1 VTKDPV
7 ERQPPS
13 VSLSLGP
20 VVPDR
25 QNRSGAAPGA
35 LAFSLGAVALWAT
48 NALVGKTLLAL
59 YPVSQVQFL
68 QFCGAALVFA
78 LIRLTSTS
86 PSPLVGEG
94 GSARSAETDEGCSS
108 EAGRRRSLE
117 HPSSVRASLGHRP
130 GSSHGSRPVV
140 RTPQGEKGNA
150 ALAYLVGFLGLV
162 GTMVLQYI
170 GFASM
175 PVIEANLVAYT
186 WPLMTATAVILLGRP
201 RRPLL
206 LGLAAALG
214 FVGVALVISGGG
226 AHFGSNRALFEGSF
240 VGYLAAFGSALCM
253 AFYSLTV
260 GRLAVAPERL
270 LLPSALIGVA
280 LTFTWSLH
288 DGVVRPSGANLLL
301 GLYLGAGP
309 MGLGYYFWSRA
320 AKLDHGGRIAV
331 VAYLTPIASTFLLAL
346 SGESLSMTAIAGAV
360 LVIGSCLAVGIEGTE
375 TRHNVQDNR

>member
-1 VTKDPV
+1 MSHDPV

-20 VVPDR
+20 VVPES
-25 QNRSGAAPGA
+25 QNRSSVAPGA
-35 LAFSLGAVALWAT
+35 ALAFALGAVALWAT
-48 NALVGKTLLAL
+48 NALVGKTLIAL

-68 QFCGAALVFA
+68 QFCGAAMVFA
-78 LIRLTSTS
+78 LIRLFPFS
-86 PSPLVGEG
+86 PVGEG
-94 GSARSAETDEGCSS
+94 GSARSAEMDEGCSS
-108 EAGRRRSLE
+108 EMGRRRSLE
-117 HPSSVRASLGHRP
+117 HPSSDLASRARFL
-130 GSSHGSRPVV
+130 
-140 RTPQGEKGNA
+140 PQREKGNA
-150 ALAYLVGFLGLV
+150 AFAYAVGFLGLV

-186 WPLMTATAVILLGRP
+186 WPLMTAAAVILLARP

-214 FVGVALVISGGG
+214 FIGVALVISGGRAQTWFQG
-226 AHFGSNRALFEGSF
+226 GSL

-253 AFYSLTV
+253 AFYSLAV
-260 GRLAVAPERL
+260 GRLAVSPERL

-280 LTFTWSLH
+280 LTFAWCLH
-288 DGVVRPSGANLLL
+288 DGVVRPTGAHLLL

-331 VAYLTPIASTFLLAL
+331 VAYLTPIASTFLLTL
-346 SGESLSMTAIAGAV
+346 SGESLSMTAVAGAV

-375 TRHNVQDNR
+375 TRNDVQDGR

>member
-1 VTKDPV
+1 MSHDPV
-7 ERQPPS
+7 ERQPS
-13 VSLSLGP
+13 SLSLSL
-20 VVPDR
+20 VPES
-25 QNRSGAAPGA
+25 QSRSRAALGAA
-35 LAFSLGAVALWAT
+35 LAFALGAVALWAT

-78 LIRLTSTS
+78 LIRLTS
-86 PSPLVGEG
+86 
-94 GSARSAETDEGCSS
+94 RD
-108 EAGRRRSLE
+108 
-117 HPSSVRASLGHRP
+117 
-130 GSSHGSRPVV
+130 
-140 RTPQGEKGNA
+140 A
-150 ALAYLVGFLGLV
+150 ALAEVGGKGRAALAAYAVGFLGLV

-186 WPLMTATAVILLGRP
+186 WPLMTAAAVILLGRP

-206 LGLAAALG
+206 LGLAAAVG
-214 FVGVALVISGGG
+214 FFGVVLVISGG
-226 AHFGSNRALFEGSF
+226 RTQTWFEGGSL

-253 AFYSLTV
+253 AFYSLIV

-280 LTFTWSLH
+280 LTFAWCLH
-288 DGVVRPSGANLLL
+288 DGVVRPTGAHLLL

-331 VAYLTPIASTFLLAL
+331 VAYLTPIASTFLLTL
-346 SGESLSMTAIAGAV
+346 SGESLSITAVAGAV

-375 TRHNVQDNR
+375 IRDEAQNGR

>member
-1 VTKDPV
+1 MTDDPV
-7 ERQPPS
+7 EHQPPA

-20 VVPDR
+20 VVPES
-25 QNRSGAAPGA
+25 QSRSGAALGA
-35 LAFSLGAVALWAT
+35 APAFALGAVALWAT
-48 NALVGKTLLAL
+48 NALVGKTLLAA

-78 LIRLTSTS
+78 LIRLF
-86 PSPLVGEG
+86 PSPLAGEG
-94 GSARSAETDEGCSS
+94 GSARSAETDEGCWTDRRHCQ
-108 EAGRRRSLE
+108 AGTPLIRRLRRHFL
-117 HPSSVRASLGHRP
+117 
-130 GSSHGSRPVV
+130 
-140 RTPQGEKGNA
+140 PQGEKVTSEVA
-150 ALAYLVGFLGLV
+150 AYAVGFIGLV

-186 WPLMTATAVILLGRP
+186 WPLMTAAAVIVLGRP

-214 FVGVALVISGGG
+214 FVGVALVISGGR
-226 AHFGSNRALFEGSF
+226 APTWFGGGSF

-253 AFYSLTV
+253 AFYSLIV
-260 GRLAVAPERL
+260 GRLAVSPERL

-280 LTFTWSLH
+280 LTFAWCLH
-288 DGVVRPSGANLLL
+288 DGVVRPSGAHLLL

-320 AKLDHGGRIAV
+320 AKLDQGGRIAV
-331 VAYLTPIASTFLLAL
+331 VAYLTPIASTFLLTL
-346 SGESLSMTAIAGAV
+346 SGESLSMTAVAGAV

-375 TRHNVQDNR
+375 TRHNVQDGR

>member
-1 VTKDPV
+1 MSHDPA
-7 ERQPPS
+7 EQPSAP
-13 VSLSLGP
+13 LSLAP
-20 VVPDR
+20 ES
-25 QNRSGAAPGA
+25 RSRSSAALGAALTFA
-35 LAFSLGAVALWAT
+35 LGAVALWAT
-48 NALVGKTLLAL
+48 NALVGKTLLAS

-86 PSPLVGEG
+86 PSPLAGER
-94 GSARSAETDEGCSS
+94 GSARSA
-108 EAGRRRSLE
+108 
-117 HPSSVRASLGHRP
+117 
-130 GSSHGSRPVV
+130 
-140 RTPQGEKGNA
+140 GNA
-150 ALAYLVGFLGLV
+150 TLAAFAVGFLGLV

-186 WPLMTATAVILLGRP
+186 WPLMTAAAVILLGRP

-206 LGLAAALG
+206 LGLAAAVG
-214 FVGVALVISGGG
+214 FVGVALVISGGRAQPWLEG
-226 AHFGSNRALFEGSF
+226 GSL

-253 AFYSLTV
+253 AFYSFAV
-260 GRLAVAPERL
+260 GRLAISPDRL

-280 LTFTWSLH
+280 LTFAWCLH
-288 DGVVRPSGANLLL
+288 DGVVRPTGAHLLL

-331 VAYLTPIASTFLLAL
+331 VAYLTPIASTFLLTL
-346 SGESLSMTAIAGAV
+346 SGESLSMTAVAGAV
-360 LVIGSCLAVGIEGTE
+360 LVIGSCLAVGIEGME
-375 TRHNVQDNR
+375 TRDDVQNGR

>member
-1 VTKDPV
+1 M
-7 ERQPPS
+7 
-13 VSLSLGP
+13 SLGS
-20 VVPDR
+20 VVPES
-25 QNRSGAAPGA
+25 QSRSSAALGAA
-35 LAFSLGAVALWAT
+35 LAFALGAVALWAT

-86 PSPLVGEG
+86 PSPFVGEG

-108 EAGRRRSLE
+108 EARRWRSLE
-117 HPSSVRASLGHRP
+117 HPSSDLASRGHHP
-130 GSSHGSRPVV
+130 GASHGSRPVL
-140 RTPQGEKGNA
+140 RTPRGEKGTS

-186 WPLMTATAVILLGRP
+186 WPLMTAAAVILLGRP

-226 AHFGSNRALFEGSF
+226 AQSWFEGSF

-253 AFYSLTV
+253 AFYSLMV

-270 LLPSALIGVA
+270 LLPSALTGVA
-280 LTFTWSLH
+280 LTFAWCLH
-288 DGVVRPSGANLLL
+288 DGAVRPSGAHLLL

-331 VAYLTPIASTFLLAL
+331 VAYLTPIASTFLLTL

-360 LVIGSCLAVGIEGTE
+360 LVIGSCVAVGIEGTE
-375 TRHNVQDNR
+375 TRHDVQNGR

>member
-1 VTKDPV
+1 MTDDPV
-7 ERQPPS
+7 ECQPPS

-20 VVPDR
+20 VGPES
-25 QNRSGAAPGA
+25 QSRSGARGAA
-35 LAFSLGAVALWAT
+35 LAFALGAVALWAT
-48 NALVGKTLLAL
+48 NALVGKTLLAV

-68 QFCGAALVFA
+68 QFCGATIVFA
-78 LIRLTSTS
+78 LIRLF

-94 GSARSAETDEGCSS
+94 GRAKLGRMRG
-108 EAGRRRSLE
+108 AGRIADAGVPSNTP
-117 HPSSVRASLGHRP
+117 HPSRRFAPIHLL
-130 GSSHGSRPVV
+130 
-140 RTPQGEKGNA
+140 PQGEKGNA

-170 GFASM
+170 GFASA

-186 WPLMTATAVILLGRP
+186 WPLMTAAAVILLGRP
-201 RRPLL
+201 RRPVL

-214 FVGVALVISGGG
+214 FVGVALVISGGR
-226 AHFGSNRALFEGSF
+226 AHFWSNGAWFEGGSL

-253 AFYSLTV
+253 AFYSFAV
-260 GRLAVAPERL
+260 GRLAVSPERL

-280 LTFTWSLH
+280 LTFAWCLH
-288 DGVVRPSGANLLL
+288 DGVVRPSGAHLLL

-331 VAYLTPIASTFLLAL
+331 VAYLTPIASTFLLTL
-346 SGESLSMTAIAGAV
+346 SGESLSMTAVAGAV

-375 TRHNVQDNR
+375 SRHNVQNGR